1 MLGEA
6 MSRKDSPLVSI
17 ITPSLNSGQF
27 IEETILS
34 VKNQDYPRIEHIIVD
49 GGSVDNTLTVL
60 KKYEGTYNM
69 RWISEPDNGMYQ
81 AINKGMRMAKGEILG
96 YLNADDLYLPWAIQV
111 VVDSFNNNP
120 CADLVYGD
128 LIHMAMDD
136 QHALIAFLPP
146 EYLLKL
152 HLRVCSLAQP
162 AVFWRR
168 RVLEAL
174 HGFDERLRLVGDY
187 DFWVRAMARFNFKK
201 VNEFLAVFRL
211 RSESKSSRYSADL
224 LREHAEVRASYYG
237 HNYFR
242 IFAER
247 IVYAQLI
254 WRQYNV
260 AKLFLLS
267 TTKSNK
273 RKEGQSWGRFLGTRA
288 LQRLPLSR
296 LCLDLLPMLRKAIV
310 RWNPESQQGYVEVSR
325 LKEIIFKSGSR
336 AANGPRLSES
346 FSS

>member
-120 CADLVYGD
+120 CAHVVYGD
-128 LIHMAMDD
+128 LIHMAMND
-136 QHALIAFLPP
+136 QHALVLFLPP

-168 RVLEAL
+168 RVLEVL
-174 HGFDERLRLVGDY
+174 HGFDERLRIVGDY
-187 DFWVRAMARFNFKK
+187 DFWVRAMARFDFKK

-211 RSESKSSRYSADL
+211 RSGSKSLRYLADL
-224 LREHAEVRASYYG
+224 QREDAEVRARYYG
-237 HNYFR
+237 HNSFR
-242 IFAER
+242 TFAER
-247 IVYAQLI
+247 ILYAKLI

-267 TTKSNK
+267 SAKSNK
-273 RKEGQSWGRFLGTRA
+273 SKERRAWGRFLATRA
-288 LQRLPLSR
+288 LQRPPLSR
-296 LCLDLLPMLRKAIV
+296 FCLDLVPMLRKVII
-310 RWNPESQQGYVEVSR
+310 RWNPESQLGYVRVSL
-325 LKEIIFKSGSR
+325 LKEIIKSGSR
-336 AANGPRLSES
+336 ACSGLRLSEG
-346 FSS
+346 FPP